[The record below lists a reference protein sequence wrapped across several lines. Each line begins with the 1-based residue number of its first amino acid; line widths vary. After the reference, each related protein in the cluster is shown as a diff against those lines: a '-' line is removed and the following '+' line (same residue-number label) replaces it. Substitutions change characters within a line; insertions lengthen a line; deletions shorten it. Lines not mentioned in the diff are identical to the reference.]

1 MKITDVKTYLVK
13 GYHDRLRWV
22 LVHVETDEGLVGLG
36 DATNWPHGE
45 IIVQAI
51 QCLKEHVVGESPF
64 DIERIWRKMYGA
76 LIPLGYGGVQV
87 SALCG
92 IESACWDI
100 VGQAAG
106 LPIYNLLGGKVH
118 DRLRLFAICGDRTKG
133 TGKTEFERRI
143 DAAQWAVDQGYTCIK
158 YSPKG
163 RALTW
168 KYIEEAGRLGLEL
181 REVMGPELDISVDLG
196 NVTDVDTAIR
206 FAESVGRCDPIYMEL
221 HAPENIDAL
230 VKINRAVRAPLCI
243 GEHQWARFGFREA
256 LERHAVEVINPDVV
270 RTGGIAE
277 ARNWQHLTRDHIL
290 QIVEGGERRRFEVID
305 NKIRALVRA
314 SSNPSHLEQLLHV
327 MQQTAAERK
336 TAVGPIFHDLAERFK
351 KRGIVVI
358 LSDLFDDVDAMMAG
372 LKHFRHRRHEVILFH
387 VLDPAEIEFPFRRTT
402 LFRGLEELP
411 HVLVEPRALRKAYLR
426 QFEGYLRRLKTGCRM
441 HQIDYVL
448 MRTDQPLDVA
458 LSSYL
463 ASRMTRVNT

>member
-243 GEHQWARFGFREA
+243 GEHQWARYGFREA

-277 ARNWQHLTRDHIL
+277 AR
-290 QIVEGGERRRFEVID
+290 
-305 NKIRALVRA
+305 KIAAMAEAYYVRVAPHNPNSPISTLVSA
-314 SSNPSHLEQLLHV
+314 H
-327 MQQTAAERK
+327 A
-336 TAVGPIFHDLAERFK
+336 AVGMRNFLVLEFFA
-351 KRGIVVI
+351 
-358 LSDLFDDVDAMMAG
+358 DDVPWRDDIMDPPLRVEDGHLVLPEGPG
-372 LKHFRHRRHEVILFH
+372 LGAKLVTKEVQKH
-387 VLDPAEIEFPFRRTT
+387 
-402 LFRGLEELP
+402 
-411 HVLVEPRALRKAYLR
+411 LV
-426 QFEGYLRRLKTGCRM
+426 T
-441 HQIDYVL
+441 
-448 MRTDQPLDVA
+448 
-458 LSSYL
+458 
-463 ASRMTRVNT
+463 